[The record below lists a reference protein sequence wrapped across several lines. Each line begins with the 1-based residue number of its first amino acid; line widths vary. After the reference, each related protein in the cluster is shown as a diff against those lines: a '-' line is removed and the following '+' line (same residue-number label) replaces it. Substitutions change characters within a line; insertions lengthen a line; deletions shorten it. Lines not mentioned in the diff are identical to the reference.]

1 LSSRDKKD
9 AFDLMFIKKICPS
22 FFDSFEFHPAVGA
35 SGGSIIIWKSN
46 LFTGIKIFEND
57 YCVSVEFV
65 SNHNNDSLI
74 LSNIYAPCT
83 APGKRAF
90 LQWFK
95 NIHMPDN
102 INWPIVGDFNLYRS
116 PNDRNRPRGGHLEMY
131 LFNEAIYALGL
142 VELPLKGRRYTW
154 SNKQL
159 SPLLERLDWFFT
171 NVVWTITYPNT
182 YASSL
187 VNETSDHTPCVIT
200 ISTAIPKTKIYRFEN
215 FWMEHD
221 ELMPLVA
228 HVWDTTV
235 NENDMAKIITAKFKI
250 LRKALKDW

>member
-1 LSSRDKKD
+1 MNCSCDVVCLQETKKD

-22 FFDSFEFHPAVGA
+22 SFDSFEFHPAVGA
-35 SGGSIIIWKSN
+35 FGGSIIIWKSS
-46 LFTGIKIFEND
+46 LFTGTKIFEND

-65 SNHNNDSLI
+65 SNHNYDSLI

-102 INWPIVGDFNLYRS
+102 INWLIVGDFNLYRS
-116 PNDRNRPRGGHLEMY
+116 PNDRNKPRGDHLEMY
-131 LFNEAIYALGL
+131 LFNEAISALSI

-159 SPLLERLDWFFT
+159 LPLLERLDWFFT
-171 NVVWTITYPNT
+171 NALWTVTYPNT
-182 YASSL
+182 
-187 VNETSDHTPCVIT
+187 
-200 ISTAIPKTKIYRFEN
+200 
-215 FWMEHD
+215 
-221 ELMPLVA
+221 
-228 HVWDTTV
+228 
-235 NENDMAKIITAKFKI
+235 
-250 LRKALKDW
+250 